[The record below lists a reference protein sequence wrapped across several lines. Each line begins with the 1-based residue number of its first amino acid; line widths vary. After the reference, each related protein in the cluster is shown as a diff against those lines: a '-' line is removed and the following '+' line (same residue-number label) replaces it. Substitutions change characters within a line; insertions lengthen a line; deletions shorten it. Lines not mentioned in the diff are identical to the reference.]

1 MTSRS
6 EPRSNDDMP
15 DLGGDTPPE
24 SCKREERRA
33 GYTGIELGNKFPRDS
48 AMLRRRLEA
57 QGLSPVSGW
66 YSARHLDRSAEG
78 TGLR

>member
-6 EPRSNDDMP
+6 EPRSNDEMP
-15 DLGGDTPPE
+15 DLGGDTPLE
-24 SCKREERRA
+24 SCKRVASKA
-33 GYTGIELGNKFPRDS
+33 GYTGIELGNKFPRDA

-66 YSARHLDRSAEG
+66 YSARHLEHSVEG

>member
-15 DLGGDTPPE
+15 DLGGETPLE
-24 SCKREERRA
+24 SCEREARKA
-33 GYTGIELGNKFPRDS
+33 GYTGIELVNKFPRDA

-66 YSARHLDRSAEG
+66 YNARHLERGAAG

>member
-15 DLGGDTPPE
+15 DLGGDTPLK
-24 SCKREERRA
+24 SCIREARKA
-33 GYTGIELGNKFPRDS
+33 GYTGIELGTKFPQDA
-48 AMLRRRLEA
+48 AMLRPRLEA

-66 YSARHLDRSAEG
+66 YSARLLERSAERA
-78 TGLR
+78 GLR

>member
-15 DLGGDTPPE
+15 DLGGDTPLESFKPE
-24 SCKREERRA
+24 ARRA
-33 GYTGIELGNKFPRDS
+33 GYTGIELGNKFPRDA
-48 AMLRRRLEA
+48 AMFRRRLKA

-66 YSARHLDRSAEG
+66 CTAPFGA
-78 TGLR
+78 

>member
-15 DLGGDTPPE
+15 DLGGETPLE
-24 SCKREERRA
+24 SCEREARKA
-33 GYTGIELGNKFPRDS
+33 GYTGIELVNKFPRTA
-48 AMLRRRLEA
+48 AMLRLEA

-66 YSARHLDRSAEG
+66 YNARRLERSAAG

>member
-6 EPRSNDDMP
+6 EPRSNDDLP
-15 DLGGDTPPE
+15 DLGGDTPLE
-24 SCKREERRA
+24 FCKRVASKA
-33 GYTGIELGNKFPRDS
+33 GYTGIEPGNKFPRDS
-48 AMLRRRLEA
+48 AMLRPRLEA

-66 YSARHLDRSAEG
+66 YSARLLERSAVR

>member
-6 EPRSNDDMP
+6 ESRSNDNMP
-15 DLGGDTPPE
+15 YLDGDTPLESFKPE
-24 SCKREERRA
+24 ARRA
-33 GYTGIELGNKFPRDS
+33 GYTGIELGNKFPRDA

-66 YSARHLDRSAEG
+66 YSARHLERRAEG